1 MQPVGI
7 RRGTGIGC
15 LAILC
20 TLLAVGVAQAQQTR
34 IKFWHAMSGARYE
47 AITKGIAEGF
57 NRANPNYVL
66 EPLYA
71 GTYDEIVTKA
81 IAAVRA
87 GDPPHIVQ
95 VFDVGTQIMLDS
107 GAIIPVTELL
117 KPGEINWDDYFAPI
131 INYYTL
137 GGKLHSMPFN
147 SSTAILYYNKDAFK
161 KAGLD
166 PEKPPVTYNDIEE
179 MGQRIV
185 SSGAARGAISFG
197 EAAWIFEQ
205 TFAYHNQLYANNDNG
220 RKGRATQVLFNAPF
234 GVDVMSRWKKWVDDR
249 LLIYGGRG
257 VAGNKPFLA
266 GEVAILLQSTSQ
278 LTTLERGARFAVGTA
293 FLPQIEGRP
302 RGKSVVG
309 GASLWVLKGK
319 GRSPQELDA
328 IAKLFKFLS
337 QPEQAA
343 KWHQDTGYFPAT
355 KTGERLLRDAGW
367 FQQHPNHET
376 AFKQIQLG
384 PDTPATR
391 GVLLGNFV
399 QIRDITNTAV
409 EKALIGKLSP
419 AGALEEAA
427 REANKAL
434 EEYGRIYK

>member
-1 MQPVGI
+1 MRTAGI
-7 RRGTGIGC
+7 GKSTAIGC
-15 LAILC
+15 LAIVSA
-20 TLLAVGVAQAQQTR
+20 LLAAGAAQAQQTR

-57 NRANPNYVL
+57 NKANPNYVL
-66 EPLYA
+66 EPLYT
-71 GTYDEIVTKA
+71 GSYDETVTKA

-95 VFDVGTQIMLDS
+95 VFDVGTQTMLDS
-107 GAIIPVTELL
+107 GAAIPVTELV
-117 KPGEINWDDYFAPI
+117 KPGEINWEDYFPPI

-137 GGKLHSMPFN
+137 AGKLHSMPFN

-166 PEKPPVTYNDIEE
+166 PDKPPVTYNDIEE
-179 MGQRIV
+179 MGRRLL
-185 SSGAARGAISFG
+185 SSGATRAALTFG
-197 EAAWIFEQ
+197 EAAWILEQ

-220 RKGRATQVLFNAPF
+220 RKGRATQALFNAPF
-234 GVDVMSRWKKWVDDR
+234 GVEVLSRWKKWVDEK
-249 LLIYGGRG
+249 LLVYGGRAY
-257 VAGNKPFLA
+257 AGNKAFLA
-266 GEVAILLQSTSQ
+266 GEVAMILQSTSQ
-278 LTTLERGARFAVGTA
+278 LTTLERGARSAVGTA
-293 FLPQIEGRP
+293 FLPQIDGKP
-302 RGKSVVG
+302 RGRSVVG
-309 GASLWVLKGK
+309 GASLWALKGK
-319 GRSPQELDA
+319 GRSQQELDA
-328 IAKLFKFLS
+328 IAKFFKFLS
-337 QPEQAA
+337 QPEYAA

-355 KTGERLLRDAGW
+355 RTAEKLLRDGGW

-409 EKALIGKLSP
+409 EKVLIGSLP
-419 AGALEEAA
+419 PQAALDEAA

-434 EEYGRIYK
+434 DEYGRIHP